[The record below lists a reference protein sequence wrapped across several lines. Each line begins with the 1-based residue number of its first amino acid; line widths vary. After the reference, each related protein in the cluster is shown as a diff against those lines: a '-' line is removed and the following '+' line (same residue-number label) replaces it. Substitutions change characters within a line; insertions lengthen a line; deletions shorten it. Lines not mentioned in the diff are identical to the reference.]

1 MGNNY
6 LQEGGIEMTFPQY
19 RDESVIGVSD
29 YYSNRRITQESLSV
43 YSLLKRFIDIMGAL
57 IGLILLSPLIAFIVI
72 LIKYEDPTGSAFF
85 YQTRVGKNE
94 RLFRMYK
101 LRSMYSNAE
110 EKLKDLLHQ
119 NEISGAMFKMKDD
132 PRVTKV
138 GKFIRKMSI
147 DELPQLFNVLRGDM
161 SLVGPRPPLTREV
174 AEYTSY
180 DKKRLSVK
188 PGCTGLWQVSG
199 RNNLCFKE
207 MVELDISYIENRCIW
222 FDIKILFRTVKTV
235 VGSQDAF

>member
-1 MGNNY
+1 
-6 LQEGGIEMTFPQY
+6 MTLPQY
-19 RDESVIGVSD
+19 RDEAIIGVSNF
-29 YYSNRRITQESLSV
+29 YSNTRTKPEVLTL
-43 YSLLKRFIDIMGAL
+43 YSMLKRAMDIIGSL
-57 IGLILLSPLIAFIVI
+57 VGLILLSPLFAIIAI
-72 LIKYEDPTGSAFF
+72 LVKWEDPSGSIFF

-101 LRSMYSNAE
+101 IRSMYTNAE
-110 EKLKDLLHQ
+110 EKLKDLLDQ

-132 PRVTKV
+132 PRVTKI
-138 GKFIRKMSI
+138 GRFIRRMSI
-147 DELPQLFNVLRGDM
+147 DELPQLINVLKGQM

-174 AEYTSY
+174 AEYTPY
-180 DKKRLSVK
+180 DKTRLTVT

-207 MVELDISYIENRCIW
+207 MVELDITYIEQRCFW
-222 FDIKILFRTVKTV
+222 FDIKIMFRTVKAV